1 MTVLVLFV
9 ETILVTILMI
19 FSVTGVLNN
28 SISPGILIVFWI
40 ASIATLLGTIIIRR
54 YTKQKYKRELAIY
67 EKIPNLREN
76 EYFYQ
81 APLYIFDGIHI
92 KIHGKSDTTWTPYF
106 NNNVQKWLSIFDIFP
121 VYGVK
126 LTSVDHTIILKRTK
140 LWSLRP
146 HYRVFIDEEEVGML
160 QMIKLLKGGI
170 KQQTPYIFASSN
182 DTYKFSNPY
191 FSTKTVIIGK
201 ENNEILTAQR
211 SFFDLGKN
219 LVTRRRGEKHNIVI
233 EANDTQIP
241 YPHELWIALY
251 IQVMINKQKEQ

>member
-67 EKIPNLREN
+67 EKSPNLREN

-106 NNNVQKWLSIFDIFP
+106 NNNVQK
-121 VYGVK
+121 
-126 LTSVDHTIILKRTK
+126 
-140 LWSLRP
+140 
-146 HYRVFIDEEEVGML
+146 
-160 QMIKLLKGGI
+160 
-170 KQQTPYIFASSN
+170 
-182 DTYKFSNPY
+182 
-191 FSTKTVIIGK
+191 
-201 ENNEILTAQR
+201 
-211 SFFDLGKN
+211 
-219 LVTRRRGEKHNIVI
+219 
-233 EANDTQIP
+233 
-241 YPHELWIALY
+241 
-251 IQVMINKQKEQ
+251 